1 MKNANG
7 INPVIAV
14 VLTLCVCALSVLL
27 FTTGHP
33 VWGTIFALITLD
45 FAADA
50 VLSFQPR
57 K

>member
-7 INPVIAV
+7 INPIIAIL
-14 VLTLCVCALSVLL
+14 LTLCVCALCVV
-27 FTTGHP
+27 FFITRHT

-50 VLSFQPR
+50 VLSLTPR